1 MNPVDG
7 ISVEPPNS
15 TRVMQDSVLEKAP
28 ESYISARHLHKEFG
42 IWASTARAWRN
53 RGKLRAKKVGA
64 TWFYSQQDLSKL
76 VEKLNAKMYP
86 ITIDGR
92 PTTPRDV
99 RSVVFDTVL
108 KKALGDYISGKD
120 VRNKAGIK
128 NATLRSW
135 RDSGKLRA
143 KKIRNTWYYSRQDLL
158 QLLKTE
164 SDRTPKSK

>member
-1 MNPVDG
+1 MNPVDS
-7 ISVEPPNS
+7 ISVEPSNS
-15 TRVMQDSVLEKAP
+15 TRVMQDSFLEKAP
-28 ESYISARHLHKEFG
+28 ESYISARHLHKEFD

-53 RGKLRAKKVGA
+53 RGKVRAKKVGA
-64 TWFYSQQDLSKL
+64 TWFYSRQDLSEL
-76 VEKLNAKMYP
+76 VAQLNRKMYP

-92 PTTPRDV
+92 PTTLRDI
-99 RSVVFDTVL
+99 RSIVFDTVL
-108 KKALGDYISGKD
+108 KKALGDYISAKD

-128 NATLRSW
+128 NATLRRW

-164 SDRTPKSK
+164 SNRLPKSE